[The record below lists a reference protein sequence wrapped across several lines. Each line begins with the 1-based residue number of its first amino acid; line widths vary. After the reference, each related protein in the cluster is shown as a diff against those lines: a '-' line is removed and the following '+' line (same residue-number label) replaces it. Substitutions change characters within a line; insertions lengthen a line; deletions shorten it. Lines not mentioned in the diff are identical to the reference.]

1 MPELQHKD
9 TETIEVEKL
18 IPYANNPKEHPEE
31 QVNEIASS
39 IKNYGFV
46 QPIVTDADNEIIIG
60 HGRLEAAKKLGLDE
74 VPVIKHEDITE
85 AEAQALR
92 LADNKIADT
101 GMEQEKLAVE
111 LDQLTDQDN
120 YDELVTGFTE
130 ERTSEILDEYRE
142 QTEGELEEPD
152 APEMKEVETDIQEG
166 DVFRLNEHIL
176 VCGDSSEA
184 HVREKSHPEGKPDI
198 ILTDPPYGIDI
209 VSDNKVGVSGPP
221 ADDKGSV
228 GGGGVVEANTY
239 KPVAGDDTDFDPSF
253 LVENYDTKL
262 IIFGGNHFTESLPQK
277 PHWLVWDK
285 KTKAEMDK
293 NKFSDA
299 ELIWT
304 NINKKTTDIY
314 RFMWSGM
321 ITEGNQDQ
329 DERIHPTQ
337 KPVGLLGDIL
347 KDYSEEGDT
356 VFDPFAGSGSLLMA
370 AEQLNR
376 QARVIELDPYYCQL
390 IIDRWEDF
398 TGQQAEKLKNT

>member
-111 LDQLTDQDN
+111 LDQLTDQEN

-152 APEMKEVETDIQEG
+152 TPEMEEVETDIQEG
-166 DVFRLNEHIL
+166 DVYELGDHRLM
-176 VCGDSSEA
+176 CGDATSEDQ
-184 HVREKSHPEGKPDI
+184 VETLMNGEKADMVF
-198 ILTDPPYGIDI
+198 TDPPYGMFL
-209 VSDNKVGVSGPP
+209 
-221 ADDKGSV
+221 
-228 GGGGVVEANTY
+228 
-239 KPVAGDDTDFDPSF
+239 DTDFSGMKGIGRGNSYEEVKGDHEDFEPELITSVLNRFRETEEIFLWGADYYAELIPDRNSGSF
-253 LVENYDTKL
+253 
-262 IIFGGNHFTESLPQK
+262 F
-277 PHWLVWDK
+277 VWDK
-285 KTKAEMDK
+285 MGGGDGPNDDYDK
-293 NKFSDA
+293 MFGSNF
-299 ELIWT
+299 ET
-304 NINKKTTDIY
+304 C
-314 RFMWSGM
+314 WSKQSHKRALVRILWKG
-321 ITEGNQDQ
+321 IFGLSSEDT
-329 DERIHPTQ
+329 DERVHPTQ
-337 KPVGLLGDIL
+337 KPVKLADWFITRFSDRTDIIV
-347 KDYSEEGDT
+347 DVYG
-356 VFDPFAGSGSLLMA
+356 GSGFTLLA
-370 AEQLNR
+370 AEQTNR
-376 QARVIELDPYYCQL
+376 ECLMMELEPKYCQV
-390 IIDRWEDF
+390 IIDRWENL
-398 TGQQAEKLKNT
+398 TGQQAQKVNNT